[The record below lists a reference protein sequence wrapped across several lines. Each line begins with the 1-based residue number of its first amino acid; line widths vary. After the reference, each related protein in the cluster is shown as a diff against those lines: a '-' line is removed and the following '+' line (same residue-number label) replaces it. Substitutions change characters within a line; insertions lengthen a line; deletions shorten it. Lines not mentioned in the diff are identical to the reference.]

1 MFTNSSR
8 VHDLGHHLAMMIFPP
23 VLGLAFC
30 QIRQDAPGP
39 RQRHPGGVPSAGH
52 RLPTGGGDAFDLG
65 RLPGVSSLGKHMVVF
80 HVVKLFNWAKNLE
93 LSQFWECKEMMMF
106 HGISWGFRNQTWW
119 FHGERSVAFISA
131 RSGPLVVGLPS
142 CNLNNKTMGK
152 SL

>member
-39 RQRHPGGVPSAGH
+39 RQRHPGGVRSAGH
-52 RLPTGGGDAFDLG
+52 RLPTSGGYADPHGIWGGCRGWVHWA
-65 RLPGVSSLGKHMVVF
+65 KNMVVF

-131 RSGPLVVGLPS
+131 VA
-142 CNLNNKTMGK
+142 K
-152 SL
+152 SWRCGVAP